1 MHIIDKF
8 LKQSTYEIL
17 GVPQVNQKEFAELIV
32 RECSRICGSQIDQ
45 RNILKHFNFEVES
58 SVKYPSPKVS
68 GSIDSQY
75 TREYNIPK
83 L

>member
-17 GVPQVNQKEFAELIV
+17 GVPQVNQKEFAEYII
-32 RECSRICGSQIDQ
+32 RECAKICGSQADQ

-58 SVKYPSPKVS
+58 NVKYPSPEVS